1 MPALAEVQRDIRRV
15 LVTGDD
21 GDLGTFLVGG
31 REPAKRLLIHRRQ
44 YETSLVKA
52 LLTKFPA
59 TQWLV
64 GSPFVTEAA
73 RHYVR
78 EHPPRGPC
86 IAEYGDSFPEFLST
100 SPAAEQ
106 VPYLLDFAE
115 LECRVGHVSIAVD
128 APAVVSETLSTAP
141 ADRLADVT
149 LVLQSG
155 LCYLRVSWP
164 VDTLMKLYL
173 TDSAPESLEF
183 QPEETWIE
191 ICGARGE
198 FRMNRLTSSTFK
210 FRQTLLDGRKIGDA
224 AEAALEA
231 EPAFDPGAALID
243 LVRAGLITAFQ

>member
-86 IAEYGDSFPEFLST
+86 IAEYAIVSRSFFP
-100 SPAAEQ
+100 
-106 VPYLLDFAE
+106 
-115 LECRVGHVSIAVD
+115 
-128 APAVVSETLSTAP
+128 
-141 ADRLADVT
+141 RL
-149 LVLQSG
+149 
-155 LCYLRVSWP
+155 P
-164 VDTLMKLYL
+164 
-173 TDSAPESLEF
+173 P
-183 QPEETWIE
+183 
-191 ICGARGE
+191 
-198 FRMNRLTSSTFK
+198 
-210 FRQTLLDGRKIGDA
+210 LDGCRISLISRNSNA
-224 AEAALEA
+224 AW
-231 EPAFDPGAALID
+231 GASQLPWM
-243 LVRAGLITAFQ
+243 RRP